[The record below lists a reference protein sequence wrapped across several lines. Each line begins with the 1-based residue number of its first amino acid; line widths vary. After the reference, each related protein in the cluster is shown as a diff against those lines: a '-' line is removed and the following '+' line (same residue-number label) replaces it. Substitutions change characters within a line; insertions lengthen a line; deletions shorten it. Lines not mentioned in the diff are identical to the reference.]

1 MNLTGKTVL
10 VFLEEDNTQRA
21 YFRIRPLL
29 SEEGPLDKLSMEQ
42 FPDEGF
48 LRIVPDKNEQHTFK
62 ERMRTLAPIC
72 VLNLAGL
79 NPDVQK
85 IRSNKN
91 YAPAKGE
98 KNQFIVYSDA
108 VKALD
113 SQYYQVVSEAQ
124 LSTALTPLAY
134 TRSGANIQ
142 GPFVRE
148 TGALSGDMIK
158 LPPDTPNI
166 FNVTLPDGRE
176 LLFYCPLPKAA
187 PQEAPAQAPLAA
199 PQPDEPS
206 AAAQPP
212 KAAKA
217 QTGTGGTPSSSAAA
231 PQAPAAV
238 SPWKQQ
244 VDAMISGKP
253 FNAPSAAAPEPAA
266 IPPAPVSAPAAPEP
280 QKQGSDRLAAQIG
293 PAPAKNPKPDPAS
306 ATAIDRIQALNGTL
320 RIRSS
325 SLRDGRSS
333 LPMQPEA
340 DSRPVGGTKLYKP
353 SIERKNT
360 PRTRNDLTEAV
371 DQIRNVSKYESRA
384 EAPGAIIS
392 DTAQMGSIPN
402 PVEQFR
408 YILKR
413 VWSLP
418 DTHRQVAD
426 TILATSGMRQSL
438 SRILTEGKSNLT
450 IRAMQSQLQEL
461 EAERLMTLMQL
472 DDAKKS
478 KQQLK
483 NEIAAELAKDKSSQL
498 CVLETELDAKAQA
511 FSRLEQRQEALAA
524 ERDEALKALR
534 SFPWQH
540 TLAAPAASDAEGDP
554 KALAGRLSRALSAA
568 GFVSDEDTALIFLAL
583 LVLCPGTMGICSATV
598 SDARHA
604 FRTAANALGANAA
617 RVHAA
622 LEFDHPIRIEEGG
635 DGYAFTFDT
644 APLQMEYPG
653 LIHMVGGEADDVYLN
668 RITDTIQDR
677 YTEDPWPVFWI
688 EPDPKACAEDT
699 APQPPVSAALV
710 RQLLTPEGA
719 ELDSVTAQLLLQL
732 RMTMTSAGA
741 PLPIATV
748 TRMKG
753 FILALKDLLSGG
765 IAAAIDWAFMCFI
778 VPHIRYNGLD
788 PQILLPYVGAMP
800 HTFRELGK

>member
-108 VKALD
+108 VRALE

-142 GPFVRE
+142 GPFIRE
-148 TGALSGDMIK
+148 TGVLSGEMTK

-166 FNVTLPDGRE
+166 FNVTLPDGKE
-176 LLFYCPLPKAA
+176 LLFYCPLPKASL
-187 PQEAPAQAPLAA
+187 QEAPAQAVQAG
-199 PQPDEPS
+199 PQPEESASAAQPQKAEKAQSGTGGMPSSPS
-206 AAAQPP
+206 AATQAQP
-212 KAAKA
+212 
-217 QTGTGGTPSSSAAA
+217 
-231 PQAPAAV
+231 AV

-253 FNAPSAAAPEPAA
+253 FPAPPAA
-266 IPPAPVSAPAAPEP
+266 VPDPAAFPAEPAPAAPESGKP
-280 QKQGSDRLAAQIG
+280 SPDRLPTQIG
-293 PAPAKNPKPDPAS
+293 PAPGKNPKPETAPG
-306 ATAIDRIQALNGTL
+306 TAIDRIQALNGTL
-320 RIRSS
+320 RIRSAT
-325 SLRDGRSS
+325 LRDGRSS
-333 LPMQPEA
+333 LPIQPEA

-353 SIERKNT
+353 SIDRKNT
-360 PRTRNDLTEAV
+360 PRTRNDLTETV
-371 DQIRNVSKYESRA
+371 DQIRNVSKYESRS
-384 EAPGAIIS
+384 EAPGAVIS
-392 DTAQMGSIPN
+392 DPAQMGSVPN

-483 NEIAAELAKDKSSQL
+483 NEIAAELEKDKTSRLQL
-498 CVLETELDAKAQA
+498 LETELKDKEQA
-511 FSRLEQRQEALAA
+511 LSGLQQRQEALAA
-524 ERDEALKALR
+524 GRDEALKVLR

-540 TLAAPAASDAEGDP
+540 TLAAPAASAAETDV
-554 KALAGRLSRALSAA
+554 KALAGRLAGALASA
-568 GFVSDEDTALIFLAL
+568 GFASDEDTALILLAL
-583 LVLCPGTMGICSATV
+583 LALCPGTLGICSATV

-604 FRTAANALGANAA
+604 FGAIAAALGANAA
-617 RVHAA
+617 RIHTAM
-622 LEFDHPIRIEEGG
+622 EFDHPIRVEEGG
-635 DGYAFTFDT
+635 DGYALSFDT
-644 APLQMEYPG
+644 APLQMDYPG

-668 RITDTIQDR
+668 KITDTVQDR
-677 YTEDPWPVFWI
+677 YTADPWPVFWI
-688 EPDPKACAEDT
+688 EPDPKACAAHI

-710 RQLLTPEGA
+710 RKLLLPAGE
-719 ELDSVTAQLLLQL
+719 ELDSVTEQLLLQL
-732 RMTMTSAGA
+732 RLTMHNAGS
-741 PLPIATV
+741 PLPIATAA
-748 TRMKG
+748 RMRD
-753 FILALKDLLSGG
+753 FILALKDRLSGG
-765 IAAAIDWAFMCFI
+765 IASAIDWAFMCFV

-788 PQILLPYVGAMP
+788 PQILLPDVGAMP